1 MRFREEQLKAFKA
14 FLVEHPECTRDDV
27 RGLVAPWFVEWFRGT
42 KSQHS

>member
-27 RGLVAPWFVEWFRGT
+27 CWLVTPWFVEWLQR
-42 KSQHS
+42 KNVRRS